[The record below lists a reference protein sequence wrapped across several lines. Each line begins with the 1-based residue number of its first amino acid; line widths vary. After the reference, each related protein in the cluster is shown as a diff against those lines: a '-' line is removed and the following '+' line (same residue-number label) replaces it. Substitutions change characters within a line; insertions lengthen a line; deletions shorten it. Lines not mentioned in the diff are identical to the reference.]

1 MRASLGKEVRW
12 GNPRPMFRILSMARC
27 RPNVGILSLT
37 SSLLELLMPSPTAVD
52 PSVLSA
58 LQTIR
63 EHYPNVPFLA
73 LGQTVLWDEPTKA
86 VWRHLLDSHLPGA
99 TLVAGVHDTDYFA
112 KTSAHVAD
120 DQPYVAL
127 PHDDGKTRD
136 LWSAA
141 GELSALLGSESV
153 PTRAMFL
160 KANVPFDWL
169 GKSYPGGKS
178 QLYADKTAA
187 WGWRGI
193 VHTESHSVIAHDIPI
208 LDIQDALLEQLD
220 WGFAESIACLADAE
234 TRVHAQ
240 EVAAQVRGW
249 VLEFL
254 ENCDDSCRLSD
265 LYQTLLP
272 RFYALLLGEP
282 AQNLQTTSSVSLFRF
297 NRQTCTLPRFDLI
310 GLFLDPETRPIA
322 REAYSKSVAGL
333 GMYPLDAFGPGAIP
347 FDLVIPG
354 VGRGTIRTTPAAL
367 VIETAPQ
374 ETFVPLRE
382 RITTLGQLAA
392 VTEERF
398 GPDVAL
404 VGKAVTL
411 ADMIATEFLVVFHE
425 TASGYTSATQAMNAH
440 LARHGLSQRLY
451 PIVRLTYPTWDALA
465 SAPPEAA
472 FRLPPH
478 FAATFEAETIIVRDF
493 AARWRGVIASCRQ
506 VLRESRDLSSPR
518 RLLTFLEGR
527 HDLCWCERREE
538 YDRAQK
544 TLKEIAAH
552 SDTLRGRIEEHR
564 REMAVWQRERLDL
577 ERRKGEDWRNNIQ
590 PLLRKLNG
598 GAEARE
604 ATSWRKELNRQ
615 MAIRASAFDAPINVA
630 RERIAATR
638 FLLAEFRRQRRL
650 LERGPEANA
659 ARARMTEIVREAQ
672 MARLDLV
679 RNAYLT
685 IESLEHTQLRPTAW
699 WLPLVDPTGAWFE
712 AMAAGTQARLEA
724 LA

>member
-1 MRASLGKEVRW
+1 
-12 GNPRPMFRILSMARC
+12 
-27 RPNVGILSLT
+27 
-37 SSLLELLMPSPTAVD
+37 MPSPTAVD

-58 LQTIR
+58 LRTIR
-63 EHYPNVPFLA
+63 ERYPDVPFLA
-73 LGQTVLWDEPTKA
+73 LGQTVFWDEPTKA
-86 VWRHLLDSHLPGA
+86 VWRRLLDAHLPGA
-99 TLVAGVHDTDYFA
+99 MLIAGVHDTDYFA
-112 KTSAHVAD
+112 KTSAHVGD

-160 KANVPFDWL
+160 SHHVPFDWL
-169 GKSYPGGKS
+169 GKTYPGGKG
-178 QLYADKTAA
+178 QLYADKTTA

-208 LDIQDALLEQLD
+208 LDIKDALLEQLD
-220 WGFAESIACLADAE
+220 WGFRESIACLADAQ
-234 TRVHAQ
+234 TRGHA
-240 EVAAQVRGW
+240 EGVATQVRGW

-254 ENCDDSCRLSD
+254 ETCDHSCRLSD

-272 RFYALLLGEP
+272 RFYQLLLGAPP
-282 AQNLQTTSSVSLFRF
+282 ADFQTTSSLSLFRF
-297 NRQTCTLPRFDLI
+297 NRETYALPRFRLI
-310 GLFLDPETRPIA
+310 GLFLDSKARPVA
-322 REAYSKSVAGL
+322 REAYNKSVAGL
-333 GMYPLDAFGPGAIP
+333 GMYPLDAFGAGAIP

-382 RITTLGQLAA
+382 RITTLEQLAA

-411 ADMIATEFLVVFHE
+411 ADMIAEEHLVVFHE

-440 LARHGLSQRLY
+440 LARHGLPQTLY

-465 SAPPEAA
+465 SAPAEAA
-472 FRLPPH
+472 LRLPPH
-478 FAATFEAETIIVRDF
+478 LAATFGAETISARDF
-493 AARWRGVIASCRQ
+493 AGRWREVVASCRQ
-506 VLRESRDLSSPR
+506 LLRDSRELSSPR
-518 RLLTFLEGR
+518 RLLLFLEGKA
-527 HDLCWCERREE
+527 DLCWCERRDE
-538 YDRAQK
+538 YDTALK

-552 SDTLRGRIEEHR
+552 SETLRGRVEEHR

-577 ERRKGEDWRNNIQ
+577 ERRKGEDWRHNVQ
-590 PLLRKLNG
+590 PLLQKARAASG
-598 GAEARE
+598 TRE
-604 ATSWRKELNRQ
+604 AAEWQKQAERQ
-615 MAIRASAFDAPINVA
+615 VAIRATAFDKPIDVA
-630 RERIAATR
+630 RERITATR

-650 LERGPEANA
+650 LERGPETAQ
-659 ARARMTEIVREAQ
+659 ARARITEIVREAQ
-672 MARLDLV
+672 MARIDLV

-685 IESLEHTQLRPTAW
+685 IEGLEHTQLRPTAW

-712 AMAAGTQARLEA
+712 AMAAGTQARLES

>member
-1 MRASLGKEVRW
+1 
-12 GNPRPMFRILSMARC
+12 
-27 RPNVGILSLT
+27 
-37 SSLLELLMPSPTAVD
+37 MPSPTSVD

-63 EHYPNVPFLA
+63 QHYPNVPFLA
-73 LGQTVLWDEPTKA
+73 LGQTVFWDEPTKA
-86 VWRHLLDSHLPGA
+86 VWRRLLDAHLPGA
-99 TLVAGVHDTDYFA
+99 TLIAGVHDTDYFA
-112 KTSAHVAD
+112 KTSAHVGD

-160 KANVPFDWL
+160 SHGVPFDWL
-169 GKSYPGGKS
+169 GKTYPGGKS
-178 QLYADKTAA
+178 QLYADKTTA

-208 LDIQDALLEQLD
+208 LDIKDALLEQLD
-220 WGFAESIACLADAE
+220 WGLAESIACLADAQ
-234 TRVHAQ
+234 TRGHAK

-254 ENCDDSCRLSD
+254 ETCDDSCRLSD

-272 RFYALLLGEP
+272 RFYQLLLGAPP
-282 AQNLQTTSSVSLFRF
+282 ADFQTTASTSLFRF
-297 NRQTCTLPRFDLI
+297 NRKSYTLPRFGLV
-310 GLFLDPETRPIA
+310 GLFLDPATRPIA
-322 REAYSKSVAGL
+322 RTAYDKSVAGL
-333 GMYPLDAFGPGAIP
+333 GMYPLAAFGAGAIP

-367 VIETAPQ
+367 VVETTPQ

-382 RITTLGQLAA
+382 RITTLAQFAA
-392 VTEERF
+392 VVEERF
-398 GPDVAL
+398 GTDAVL

-411 ADMIATEFLVVFHE
+411 ANMIAAEHLVVFHE

-440 LARHGLSQRLY
+440 LARRGLPQTLH
-451 PIVRLTYPTWDALA
+451 PLVRLTYPTWDALA
-465 SAPPEAA
+465 SAPAEAA
-472 FRLPPH
+472 LRLPPH
-478 FAATFEAETIIVRDF
+478 LAATFGAETLSARDF
-493 AARWRGVIASCRQ
+493 AGRWREVVASCRQ
-506 VLRESRDLSSPR
+506 LLRESRDLSSPR
-518 RLLTFLEGR
+518 HLLTFLEGKA
-527 HDLCWCERREE
+527 DLCWCERRDE
-538 YDRAQK
+538 YDA
-544 TLKEIAAH
+544 TLTALKEIAAH
-552 SDTLRGRIEEHR
+552 SQTLRGRVEEHR
-564 REMAVWQRERLDL
+564 EEMTVWQRERQEL
-577 ERRKGEDWRNNIQ
+577 EQRKGEDWRHNVQ
-590 PLLRKLNG
+590 PLLQKARAASGTKEAADWQKQ
-598 GAEARE
+598 AE
-604 ATSWRKELNRQ
+604 RQ
-615 MAIRASAFDAPINVA
+615 IAIRATAFDRPIDIA

-650 LERGPEANA
+650 LERGPEAA
-659 ARARMTEIVREAQ
+659 QKRARITAIVREAQ

-679 RNAYLT
+679 RDAYLT

>member
-1 MRASLGKEVRW
+1 
-12 GNPRPMFRILSMARC
+12 
-27 RPNVGILSLT
+27 
-37 SSLLELLMPSPTAVD
+37 MPSPTAAD

-63 EHYPNVPFLA
+63 EDYPDVPFLA
-73 LGQTVLWDEPTKA
+73 LGQTVFWDEPTKA
-86 VWRHLLDSHLPGA
+86 VWRRLLDAHLPGA
-99 TLVAGVHDTDYFA
+99 ALIAGVHDTDYFA
-112 KTSAHVAD
+112 KTSAHVGD

-160 KANVPFDWL
+160 SHGVPFDWL
-169 GKSYPGGKS
+169 GKTYPGGKS
-178 QLYADKTAA
+178 QLYADKTTA

-208 LDIQDALLEQLD
+208 RDIQDALLEQLD
-220 WGFAESIACLADAE
+220 WGFAESIARLADAQ
-234 TRVHAQ
+234 TRGHA
-240 EVAAQVRGW
+240 EGVAAQVRGW

-254 ENCDDSCRLSD
+254 ETCDDSCRLSD

-282 AQNLQTTSSVSLFRF
+282 PRDLQTTSSLSLFQF
-297 NRQTCTLPRFDLI
+297 NPQTCTLPRFRLI
-310 GLFLDPETRPIA
+310 GLFLDPKTRPIA
-322 REAYSKSVAGL
+322 REAYNKSVAGL
-333 GMYPLDAFGPGAIP
+333 GMYPLDAFGAGAIP

-367 VIETAPQ
+367 VIETTPQ

-382 RITTLGQLAA
+382 RITTLEQLAA
-392 VTEERF
+392 VTSERF

-411 ADMIATEFLVVFHE
+411 ADMIAEEHLVVFHE

-440 LARHGLSQRLY
+440 LARNGLPQTLY
-451 PIVRLTYPTWDALA
+451 PLVRLTYPTWDALA
-465 SAPPEAA
+465 STPAEAA
-472 FRLPPH
+472 LRLPPH
-478 FAATFEAETIIVRDF
+478 LAATFGIETISAHDF
-493 AARWRGVIASCRQ
+493 AGRWREVVASCRQ
-506 VLRESRDLSSPR
+506 LLHDSRELSSPR
-518 RLLTFLEGR
+518 RLLIFLEGKA
-527 HDLCWCERREE
+527 DLCWCERRDE
-538 YDRAQK
+538 YDTALK
-544 TLKEIAAH
+544 ALKEIAAH
-552 SDTLRGRIEEHR
+552 SETLRGRVEEHR

-577 ERRKGEDWRNNIQ
+577 ERRKGEDWRHSVQ
-590 PLLRKLNG
+590 PLLQKAHSALEAKEA
-598 GAEARE
+598 AEWQKQAE
-604 ATSWRKELNRQ
+604 RQ
-615 MAIRASAFDAPINVA
+615 IAIRATAFGLPIDVA

-650 LERGPEANA
+650 LERGPEAA
-659 ARARMTEIVREAQ
+659 QARARITEIVREAQ

-679 RNAYLT
+679 RDAYLT

-712 AMAAGTQARLEA
+712 AMATGTKARLEA

>member
-1 MRASLGKEVRW
+1 
-12 GNPRPMFRILSMARC
+12 
-27 RPNVGILSLT
+27 
-37 SSLLELLMPSPTAVD
+37 MPSPTAAD

-63 EHYPNVPFLA
+63 ERYADVPFLA
-73 LGQTVLWDEPTKA
+73 LGQTVFWDEPTKA
-86 VWRHLLDSHLPGA
+86 VWRRILDTHLPGA
-99 TLVAGVHDTDYFA
+99 TLIAGVHDTDYFA
-112 KTSAHVAD
+112 KTSAHVGD

-141 GELSALLGSESV
+141 GELSALLGSESI

-160 KANVPFDWL
+160 SHRVPFDWL
-169 GKSYPGGKS
+169 GKTYPGGKG
-178 QLYADKTAA
+178 QLYADKTTA

-208 LDIQDALLEQLD
+208 LDIKDALLEQLD
-220 WGFAESIACLADAE
+220 WGFAESIACLADAQ
-234 TRVHAQ
+234 TRAHA
-240 EVAAQVRGW
+240 EGVAAQVRGW

-254 ENCDDSCRLSD
+254 ETCDDSCRLSD

-282 AQNLQTTSSVSLFRF
+282 PRDLQVTSSVSLFQF
-297 NRQTCTLPRFDLI
+297 NRRTCTLPRFRLI
-310 GLFLDPETRPIA
+310 GLFLNPKTRPIA
-322 REAYSKSVAGL
+322 REAYNKSVAGL
-333 GMYPLDAFGPGAIP
+333 GMYPLNAFGAGAIP

-382 RITTLGQLAA
+382 RITTLEQLAA

-398 GPDVAL
+398 GPGVAL

-411 ADMIATEFLVVFHE
+411 ADMIAEEHLVVFHE

-440 LARHGLSQRLY
+440 LARHGLPQTLY
-451 PIVRLTYPTWDALA
+451 PLVRLTYPTWDALA
-465 SAPPEAA
+465 SAPIEAA
-472 FRLPPH
+472 LRLPPH
-478 FAATFEAETIIVRDF
+478 LAETFGTETISARDF
-493 AARWRGVIASCRQ
+493 AARWREVVGACRQ
-506 VLRESRDLSSPR
+506 VLRESRDLAGPR
-518 RLLTFLEGR
+518 QLLTFLEGK
-527 HDLCWCERREE
+527 HDLCWCERRDE
-538 YDRAQK
+538 YDAALK

-552 SDTLRGRIEEHR
+552 SETLRGRVEEHR
-564 REMAVWQRERLDL
+564 QEMAVWQRERLEL
-577 ERRKGEDWRNNIQ
+577 ERRKGEDWRRNVQ
-590 PLLRKLNG
+590 PLLQKSQAAG
-598 GAEARE
+598 TKEAAEWQKQAE
-604 ATSWRKELNRQ
+604 RQ
-615 MAIRASAFDAPINVA
+615 ITIRATAFDAPIDVA
-630 RERIAATR
+630 RERMAATR
-638 FLLAEFRRQRRL
+638 FLLAEFKRQRRL
-650 LERGPEANA
+650 LERNPEATQ
-659 ARARMTEIVREAQ
+659 ARARIAEITREAQ

-699 WLPLVDPTGAWFE
+699 WMPLVDPTGAWFE
-712 AMAAGTQARLEA
+712 AMAAGTQARLEE

>member
-1 MRASLGKEVRW
+1 
-12 GNPRPMFRILSMARC
+12 
-27 RPNVGILSLT
+27 
-37 SSLLELLMPSPTAVD
+37 MPSPTAAD

-63 EHYPNVPFLA
+63 EDYPDVPFLA
-73 LGQTVLWDEPTKA
+73 LGQTVFWDEPTKA
-86 VWRHLLDSHLPGA
+86 VWRRLLDAHLPGA
-99 TLVAGVHDTDYFA
+99 TLIAGVHDTDYFA
-112 KTSAHVAD
+112 KTSAHVDD

-160 KANVPFDWL
+160 SHGVPFDWL
-169 GKSYPGGKS
+169 GKTYPGGKS
-178 QLYADKTAA
+178 QLYADKTTA

-208 LDIQDALLEQLD
+208 RDIQDALLEQLD
-220 WGFAESIACLADAE
+220 WGFAESIACLADAQ
-234 TRVHAQ
+234 TRGHA
-240 EVAAQVRGW
+240 EGVAAQVRGW

-254 ENCDDSCRLSD
+254 KTCDDSCRLSD

-282 AQNLQTTSSVSLFRF
+282 PRDLQTTSSLSLFQF
-297 NRQTCTLPRFDLI
+297 NPQTCTLPRFRLI
-310 GLFLDPETRPIA
+310 GLFLDPKTRPIA
-322 REAYSKSVAGL
+322 REAYNKSVAGL
-333 GMYPLDAFGPGAIP
+333 GMYPLDAFGAGAIP

-367 VIETAPQ
+367 VIETTPQ

-382 RITTLGQLAA
+382 RITTLEQLAA
-392 VTEERF
+392 VTWERF

-411 ADMIATEFLVVFHE
+411 ADMIAEEHLVVFHE

-440 LARHGLSQRLY
+440 LARNGLPQTLY
-451 PIVRLTYPTWDALA
+451 PLVRLTYPTWDALA
-465 SAPPEAA
+465 SAPAEAA
-472 FRLPPH
+472 LRLPPH
-478 FAATFEAETIIVRDF
+478 LAATFKSETISARDF
-493 AARWRGVIASCRQ
+493 ARRWREVVASCRQ
-506 VLRESRDLSSPR
+506 LLHDSRELSSPR
-518 RLLTFLEGR
+518 RLLTFLEGKA
-527 HDLCWCERREE
+527 DLCWCERRDE
-538 YDRAQK
+538 YDTALK
-544 TLKEIAAH
+544 TLKEVAAH
-552 SDTLRGRIEEHR
+552 SETLRGRIEEHR
-564 REMAVWQRERLDL
+564 SEIAVWQRERLDL
-577 ERRKGEDWRNNIQ
+577 ERRKGEDWRHSVQ
-590 PLLRKLNG
+590 PLLQKAHSASEAKEA
-598 GAEARE
+598 AEWQKQAE
-604 ATSWRKELNRQ
+604 RQ
-615 MAIRASAFDAPINVA
+615 IAIRATAFDLPIDVA

-650 LERGPEANA
+650 LERGPEASQL
-659 ARARMTEIVREAQ
+659 RARITQIVREAQ

-679 RNAYLT
+679 REAYLT

-699 WLPLVDPTGAWFE
+699 WLPLVDPSGAWFE

>member
-1 MRASLGKEVRW
+1 MPKRSQ
-12 GNPRPMFRILSMARC
+12 PRC
-27 RPNVGILSLT
+27 
-37 SSLLELLMPSPTAVD
+37 
-52 PSVLSA
+52 
-58 LQTIR
+58 
-63 EHYPNVPFLA
+63 
-73 LGQTVLWDEPTKA
+73 
-86 VWRHLLDSHLPGA
+86 
-99 TLVAGVHDTDYFA
+99 
-112 KTSAHVAD
+112 
-120 DQPYVAL
+120 
-127 PHDDGKTRD
+127 
-136 LWSAA
+136 AA
-141 GELSALLGSESV
+141 GCWS
-153 PTRAMFL
+153 F
-160 KANVPFDWL
+160 
-169 GKSYPGGKS
+169 S
-178 QLYADKTAA
+178 QT
-187 WGWRGI
+187 
-193 VHTESHSVIAHDIPI
+193 
-208 LDIQDALLEQLD
+208 
-220 WGFAESIACLADAE
+220 
-234 TRVHAQ
+234 
-240 EVAAQVRGW
+240 
-249 VLEFL
+249 
-254 ENCDDSCRLSD
+254 CDDSCRLSD

-297 NRQTCTLPRFDLI
+297 NRQTCSLPRFGLI
-310 GLFLDPETRPIA
+310 GLFLDPKTRPIA

-367 VIETAPQ
+367 IIETAPQ

-382 RITTLGQLAA
+382 RITSLQQLAT

-398 GPDVAL
+398 GPDAAL

-411 ADMIATEFLVVFHE
+411 ADMIAAEYLVVFHE

-440 LARHGLSQRLY
+440 LARHGLAQVLN

-465 SAPPEAA
+465 SAPAEAA

-478 FAATFEAETIIVRDF
+478 FAATFEAETISARDF

-518 RLLTFLEGR
+518 RLLTFLEGK

-538 YDRAQK
+538 YDRALE

-564 REMAVWQRERLDL
+564 REMAVWQRERLEL
-577 ERRKGEDWRNNIQ
+577 ERRKGEDWRHNIQ
-590 PLLRKLNG
+590 PLLRKLDG
-598 GAEARE
+598 GADARGSRIVAE
-604 ATSWRKELNRQ
+604 RTEPADGDSRHALLTGRLIWHGSGSPPRGSCWPNS
-615 MAIRASAFDAPINVA
+615 AASAGSWSAGRKQV
-630 RERIAATR
+630 
-638 FLLAEFRRQRRL
+638 Q
-650 LERGPEANA
+650 
-659 ARARMTEIVREAQ
+659 ARARLTEIVREAQ

-712 AMAAGTQARLEA
+712 AMAAGTEARLEA

>member
-1 MRASLGKEVRW
+1 
-12 GNPRPMFRILSMARC
+12 
-27 RPNVGILSLT
+27 
-37 SSLLELLMPSPTAVD
+37 MPSPTAAH

-63 EHYPNVPFLA
+63 ERHPDVPFLA
-73 LGQTVLWDEPTKA
+73 LGQTVFWDEPTKA
-86 VWRHLLDSHLPGA
+86 VWRRLLDLHLPGA
-99 TLVAGVHDTDYFA
+99 ALIAGVHDTDYFA
-112 KTSAHVAD
+112 KTSAHVGD
-120 DQPYVAL
+120 DQPYIAL

-160 KANVPFDWL
+160 SHGVPFDWL
-169 GKSYPGGKS
+169 GKTYPGGKS
-178 QLYADKTAA
+178 QLYADKTTA

-208 LDIQDALLEQLD
+208 LDIKDALLEQLD
-220 WGFAESIACLADAE
+220 WGFRESIACLADAQ
-234 TRVHAQ
+234 TRNHAE

-254 ENCDDSCRLSD
+254 ETCDDSCRLSD
-265 LYQTLLP
+265 LYQSLLP
-272 RFYALLLGEP
+272 RFYELLLGAPP
-282 AQNLQTTSSVSLFRF
+282 ADLQTTASTSLFRF
-297 NRQTCTLPRFDLI
+297 NRQTCSLPRFRLI
-310 GLFLDPETRPIA
+310 GLFLDPKTRPVA

-382 RITTLGQLAA
+382 RITTLEQLAA

-398 GPDVAL
+398 GPDAVL

-411 ADMIATEFLVVFHE
+411 ADMIAAEFLVVFHE
-425 TASGYTSATQAMNAH
+425 TASAYTSATQAMNAH
-440 LARHGLSQRLY
+440 LAKHGLPQTLH
-451 PIVRLTYPTWDALA
+451 PLVRLTYPTWDALA
-465 SAPPEAA
+465 SAPAGAA
-472 FRLPPH
+472 LRLPPH
-478 FAATFEAETIIVRDF
+478 LAATFGSETIPARDF
-493 AARWRGVIASCRQ
+493 AGRWREVVASCRRL
-506 VLRESRDLSSPR
+506 LRESRALSSPR
-518 RLLTFLEGR
+518 GLLTFLEGKA
-527 HDLCWCERREE
+527 DLCWCERRDE
-538 YDRAQK
+538 YDAALK
-544 TLKEIAAH
+544 TLKEVADH
-552 SDTLRGRIEEHR
+552 SETLRGRVEEHR
-564 REMAVWQRERLDL
+564 RETAVWQRERQEL
-577 ERRKGEDWRNNIQ
+577 ERRKGEDWRHNVQ
-590 PLLRKLNG
+590 PLLQKAYAAPNAKEAGEWREQ
-598 GAEARE
+598 AERQIAVR
-604 ATSWRKELNRQ
+604 AT
-615 MAIRASAFDAPINVA
+615 AFDAPIDIA

-650 LERGPEANA
+650 LERGPEASQ
-659 ARARMTEIVREAQ
+659 ARARIREIVREAQ

-679 RNAYLT
+679 RDAYLT
-685 IESLEHTQLRPTAW
+685 VESLEHTQLRPTSW